1 MAKKRLEIRNVI
13 CGESGVSGGS
23 QSTNNKSIAP
33 KPDKAES
40 VAVVPAAREKASAIP
55 PEAIA
60 SVQEVNASQGEVPA
74 TAVKAEASQERVNAK
89 AEIQEKATVDS
100 GEKSVASDNQAYASL
115 QEAKGLPEEAPVLDS
130 ASVRQALDFLRISR
144 HTKKDHKDPL
154 LERVKKMDLYG
165 FYAYL
170 QYRYP
175 DGQGNITL
183 RSLEKDLGVSQN
195 YAAKMILVLEECGLI
210 EAIRDSRLGTTIFLK
225 ADPRVPMEFSKA
237 VSSDKAHLLPP

>member
-1 MAKKRLEIRNVI
+1 MLRGAQA
-13 CGESGVSGGS
+13 VSDGLPPKNDKN
-23 QSTNNKSIAP
+23 QAP
-33 KPDKAES
+33 KRDKAES
-40 VAVVPAAREKASAIP
+40 VAVVPAAREKASATP

-60 SVQEVNASQGEVPA
+60 SVQEVNASQGEAAA
-74 TAVKAEASQERVNAK
+74 TAVKAGANQERVNAK
-89 AEIQEKATVDS
+89 AEIPEKATVDS
-100 GEKSVASDNQAYASL
+100 GEKSVASDGQAYASQ
-115 QEAKGLPEEAPVLDS
+115 QEAKDSPEEAPVLDS

-144 HTKKDHKDPL
+144 RSKKDHKDPL

-170 QYRYP
+170 KYRYP

-195 YAAKMILVLEECGLI
+195 YVAKMILVLEECGLI

-225 ADPRVPMEFSKA
+225 EDPRVPMEFSKA